1 MFRYINV
8 TVPLAQDPDV
18 TDLVVVAKKTVS
30 LVIALAVLEN
40 LN

>member
-8 TVPLAQDPDV
+8 TVQLAQDQDV

>member
-8 TVPLAQDPDV
+8 TVPLAQDLDV
-18 TDLVVVAKKTVS
+18 TDLVAVAKKTVS